1 MNKHRIWL
9 PLTFLIASFA
19 VVLVLYGRMPD
30 RVPTHWN
37 IRGEVDGWMPKPW
50 GPLALPLIQAGTLAV
65 LAVAPLLSPKTA
77 SMAPFARPYS
87 ILVSAISGFMFA
99 LNTVVCLV
107 AAGVELDVIQLVSLA
122 SGVLF
127 LIIGNFLGK
136 LTKNY
141 FAGIRTPWTLE
152 NDEVWHRTHRL
163 GGKLF
168 VLGGLFTIVSAFMG
182 MGLPVLM
189 ATVAATTIVTT
200 AYSYVIYKKLTRSP
214 QL

>member
-1 MNKHRIWL
+1 
-9 PLTFLIASFA
+9 
-19 VVLVLYGRMPD
+19 
-30 RVPTHWN
+30 
-37 IRGEVDGWMPKPW
+37 
-50 GPLALPLIQAGTLAV
+50 
-65 LAVAPLLSPKTA
+65 
-77 SMAPFARPYS
+77 
-87 ILVSAISGFMFA
+87 
-99 LNTVVCLV
+99 
-107 AAGVELDVIQLVSLA
+107 VIQLVSLA

-182 MGLPVLM
+182 MGLPVLI

-200 AYSYVIYKKLTRSP
+200 AYSYVIYRKLTRSP